1 MAQAFKIPYNSEF
14 GFISESVHVFTSYEI
29 DTTAAK
35 DGCAVTG
42 SVWLDKA
49 AYTAA
54 SQSLLTYHFTFTPTF
69 GSKADAID
77 VQAYTHLR
85 TVDLSKG
92 NTTNFSDSEGGAI
105 SFDFT
110 QGVDVNAN
118 I

>member
-1 MAQAFKIPYNSEF
+1 MAQAFKLSFNSKF
-14 GFISESVHVFTSYEI
+14 GFISESVHYFTSYEI
-29 DTTAAK
+29 NPNAK
-35 DGCAVTG
+35 ANGCAVTG

-69 GSKADAID
+69 GAKADAID

-85 TVDLSKG
+85 TIDLSKG
-92 NTTNFSDSEGGAI
+92 NTTNFQDSEGGSI

-110 QGVDVNAN
+110 KGINT
-118 I
+118 

>member
-1 MAQAFKIPYNSEF
+1 MAQAFKLPFNSKF
-14 GFISESVHVFTSYEI
+14 GFISESVHYFTKYEI
-29 DTTAAK
+29 DPGMLK

-42 SVWLDKA
+42 SVWLDINSYK
-49 AYTAA
+49 AA

-69 GSKADAID
+69 GNKADAID

-110 QGVDVNAN
+110 QGVDVNAK